1 MHHGAVLGDV
11 NKERPSCYT
20 QISSAIYEMADTREI
35 INVFLGVHK
44 LFIMDIQSTVH
55 KHYFHLSCSSF
66 FMAV

>member
-35 INVFLGVHK
+35 INVFLGVH
-44 LFIMDIQSTVH
+44 IQSTVH